1 MLKYILKRLL
11 ALIPVL
17 LAVSVLVFLMVHM
30 MPGDPAIALAGGEA
44 TEEELENIRAS
55 YGLDKSLP
63 EQYFTYMN
71 KILHGDL
78 GTSYRTQRPV
88 AQELLIRYPNTMK
101 LACSAIVIAV
111 VGGAGIGILSATKRY
126 TIFDNASMLTALV
139 GISIPE
145 FYLGLMLMLIFCVR
159 LDLLPISG
167 GTGPINMILPA
178 ITLSFKPLAQIARM
192 TRSSMLE
199 VIRQDY
205 IRTARAKGQTEAKI
219 ITKHALKN
227 ALIPVITVIGI
238 QFASGM
244 SGAVVNE
251 QIFAI
256 PGIGKMMVDAIKARN
271 YPVVQGGVLIIALL
285 FSILNLIIDL
295 LYAFVDPRIKTQ
307 YARKKEKHKPQEL
320 AAGGEEVSA

>member
-1 MLKYILKRLL
+1 MLRYIIRRILVT
-11 ALIPVL
+11 IPVL
-17 LAVSVLVFLMVHM
+17 IGVTLIIFTLMYFTK
-30 MPGDPAIALAGGEA
+30 GDPARMILGDMA
-44 TEEELENIRAS
+44 TEEEVEELREEMGLNDPFLVR
-55 YGLDKSLP
+55 YGNYMLDL
-63 EQYFTYMN
+63 F
-71 KILHGDL
+71 HGDL
-78 GTSYRTQRPV
+78 GDSYVTGLPV
-88 AQELLIRYPNTMK
+88 TEEIMARLPVTMR
-101 LACSAIVIAV
+101 LAVYSCALSVII
-111 VGGAGIGILSATKRY
+111 GIPVGILSAVKQYSILDNVATLLALLGI
-126 TIFDNASMLTALV
+126 TIPSFWLAMMLILVFSVNLGWLPASGLYGWQYYILPV
-139 GISIPE
+139 ISISAVS
-145 FYLGLMLMLIFCVR
+145 IA
-159 LDLLPISG
+159 
-167 GTGPINMILPA
+167 T
-178 ITLSFKPLAQIARM
+178 ITRM